1 MYYVITVGHRLATR
15 SIVPYAY
22 YQKLSH
28 RDKAT
33 YRRSDAIEHIALN
46 DPARLNP
53 MVQGLQ
59 AALEQDN
66 QRLLRQISQQLLN
79 EITRDL
85 NTSPVHI
92 KVLARRPSDESE
104 ELHGLYEPAEHSKD
118 RAVITVWMRTAAKR
132 QLVAFKTFLR
142 TLLHE
147 TCHHLDYEWLKLEE
161 SFHTEG
167 FFKRESNLF
176 KQLTK
181 VRNMEQQSLELT

>member
-1 MYYVITVGHRLATR
+1 MLAT
-15 SIVPYAY
+15 SSLVPYAY
-22 YQKLSH
+22 YQKLST

-33 YRRSDAIEHIALN
+33 YRRSDAIERIAL
-46 DPARLNP
+46 RTTTQLNP
-53 MVQGLQ
+53 IVQALQ

-66 QRLLRQISQQLLN
+66 QRLLRQLAQQLLN
-79 EITRDL
+79 EITREL
-85 NTSPVHI
+85 GTAPVHI
-92 KVLARRPSDESE
+92 KVLARRPSDDAE
-104 ELHGLYEPAEHSKD
+104 ELHGLYEPAEHSAD

-181 VRNMEQQSLELT
+181 VRKMEQQSLEL